1 MTETREEIILRF
13 GRDRK
18 LAHQVLFKHRHPDA
32 TPPFHHEL
40 TYAWHSAIPNF
51 LAMAFRG
58 GAKST
63 LAEEAIVLGAA
74 MGLIRN
80 VLILG
85 SNCDRANDRLRTIKH
100 EIETYELLIQ
110 LYGEL
115 VGTTWNEAKVVL
127 ASVVV
132 LQAFDGGPQAG

>member
-1 MTETREEIILRF
+1 MASTDVHASREEIVLRF

-40 TYAWHSAIPNF
+40 TDAWHSPIPNF

-85 SNCDRANDRLRTIKH
+85 SNSDRANDRLRSIKH
-100 EIETYELLIQ
+100 EIETNDLLIQ

-115 VGTTWNEAKVVL
+115 VGTTWKDRK
-127 ASVVV
+127 SVV
-132 LQAFDGGPQAG
+132 